1 MKQLVFNHSE
11 QVAYFFDGKKLEPV
25 GKMLDM
31 ANLLDKVV
39 YAIGADIYAKNENG
53 EFKLLLENASFH
65 PRFSKKKGLFILRNG
80 EERKYFICEGKKVRE
95 LNAEEKKEYFG

>member
-1 MKQLVFNHSE
+1 MKQLVFNYGE
-11 QVAYFFDGKKLEPV
+11 QVAYFFDGKKTELV

-53 EFKLLLENASFH
+53 IKTDKVYCIL
-65 PRFSKKKGLFILRNG
+65 SK
-80 EERKYFICEGKKVRE
+80 V
-95 LNAEEKKEYFG
+95 